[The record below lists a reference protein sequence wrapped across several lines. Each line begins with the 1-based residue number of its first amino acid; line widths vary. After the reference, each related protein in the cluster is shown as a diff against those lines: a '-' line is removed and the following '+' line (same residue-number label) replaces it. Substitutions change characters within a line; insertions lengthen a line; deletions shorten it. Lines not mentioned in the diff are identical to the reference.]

1 MTVSHSKPTAPS
13 EPRRA
18 FKLAG
23 VLLLVA
29 LVGVLAWRLD
39 HLPSDQPHAERN
51 PGFLV
56 DVNQADTE
64 TLQLLPGLGPSIAA
78 NVVQYRETV
87 GPFET
92 TDQLEQVKMIDP
104 VLRAR
109 IEPWVTLGQDD
120 AADWP
125 TTQPR

>member
-1 MTVSHSKPTAPS
+1 M
-13 EPRRA
+13 
-18 FKLAG
+18 
-23 VLLLVA
+23 VA
-29 LVGVLAWRLD
+29 LVGVLAWRLA

-51 PGFLV
+51 PGFRV
-56 DVNQADTE
+56 DVNRADAD

-87 GPFET
+87 GPFEP
-92 TDQLEQVKMIDP
+92 TDQLEEVKMIGP

-120 AADWP
+120 ESDWP
-125 TTQPR
+125 ATQPR